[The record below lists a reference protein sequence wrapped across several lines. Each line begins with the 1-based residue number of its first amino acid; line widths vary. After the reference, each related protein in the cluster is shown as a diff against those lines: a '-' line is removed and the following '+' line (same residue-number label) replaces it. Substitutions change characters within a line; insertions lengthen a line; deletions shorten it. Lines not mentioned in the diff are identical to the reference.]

1 MAEGTIEI
9 GDTTL
14 DTPIGYTHAPVKAET
29 SRRTIRGNK
38 LINRAVSLEDQPIS
52 NYTFVI
58 TDIVNSKML
67 AIKAEAVHIGNLD
80 YIDYLLIEEVLSGNG
95 TIRVFYTQRRMSG
108 ATPLPIVTVA
118 GANFPVTVDPGDNPD
133 PGEVFAKADVSGR
146 ARFTFRA
153 GEAPADLADNIIIE
167 YEPKYL
173 IHIPADGFRYTGR
186 IKDVANYT
194 LICEEV

>member
-1 MAEGTIEI
+1 MADEGTIEI

-14 DTPIGYTHAPVKAET
+14 DTPTGYTHVPIKAET

-52 NYTFVI
+52 KYPFII

-67 AIKAEAVHIGNLD
+67 AIKAEAAKIGNID
-80 YIDYLLIEEVLSGNG
+80 YIDNLIIVERLSGDG
-95 TIRVFYTQRRMSG
+95 AEDTFYTQRRMS
-108 ATPLPIVTVA
+108 ADTPLPVVELGGVAKTVTVTNLTNPAA
-118 GANFPVTVDPGDNPD
+118 GNVY
-133 PGEVFAKADVSGR
+133 AKADVSGR
-146 ARFTFRA
+146 ARFIF
-153 GEAPADLADNIIIE
+153 GDIPPDVVDNIMIQ

>member
-1 MAEGTIEI
+1 MADEGTIEI

-14 DTPIGYTHAPVKAET
+14 DTPTGYTHAPVKAET
-29 SRRTIRGNK
+29 SRRTIGGNK

-52 NYTFVI
+52 KYPFVI
-58 TDIVNSKML
+58 IDIVNSKML
-67 AIKAEAVHIGNLD
+67 AIKAEAAKIGNID
-80 YIDYLLIEEVLSGNG
+80 YIDNLIIVERLSGDG
-95 TIRVFYTQRRMSG
+95 AEDTFYTQRRMS
-108 ATPLPIVTVA
+108 ADTPLPVVELGGVAKTVTVTNLTNPAA
-118 GANFPVTVDPGDNPD
+118 GNVY
-133 PGEVFAKADVSGR
+133 AKADVSGR
-146 ARFTFRA
+146 ARFIF
-153 GEAPADLADNIIIE
+153 GDIPPDVVDNIMIQ